1 MAGEGSSSSLLRLL
15 TSAFVLVFLSLV
27 STIPVTHSSDADV
40 LLQFKATVSGA
51 EEALPDWVSG
61 SSPCV
66 HGHSNWT
73 GVICYANSVFGLQ
86 LENMKLSGALDLDP
100 LEALPGLRALS
111 FMGNDFVGLMPNLNK
126 LGALKSLYLSRNH
139 FSGIIPTDVFTQMKS
154 LKKVYLSQNDFSGP
168 IPSSL
173 TSIPR
178 LMDLRLDGNKFSGT
192 IPDLK
197 SSSVL
202 RLVNVSNNNLEGP
215 IPKVLSKMN
224 PSLFAGNKDLC
235 GTPLQVSCPII
246 VSPTASSQLLANSSN
261 SNKLSAPT
269 LVAIIGLSLVI
280 ILIAIACIKRRRKR
294 TVAEIHMGRKQ
305 SSNIHEPHHADK
317 LEQGFSEPKSVAMK
331 APKEVE
337 HGKLVFVKEG
347 AVRFELQDLLKAS
360 AEVLGSGN
368 FGASYKAVLVSGH
381 AVVVKRFKEMNRVGR
396 EDFQEHMRRL
406 GRLSHPNLLPLQAY
420 YYRKEEKLLVT
431 EYYHNG
437 SLAHLLHGTHGS
449 NQPSLDWSTR
459 LKIIK
464 GVGRGLTYLYD
475 GLPMLALPHG
485 HLKSSNVLLDDSFE
499 PLLTDYALVP
509 VVNKTHAA
517 QVMMA
522 YKSPEFTQHCKTSK
536 KGDVWSFGI
545 LILEILTG
553 KFPANYLGT
562 GKAGDDLASW
572 VNKVMKEE
580 SSKEVFDKEMKG
592 TKNCEQDMLKLLH
605 IGLCCCERDEE
616 KRWELKQAV
625 EKIEELKV
633 MKGEDENENE
643 GDGDGEADSSSY
655 ASSEGEMMSSKD
667 IIEDQ
672 FSLSKDN

>member
-1 MAGEGSSSSLLRLL
+1 MAGEGSSSLLRLL
-15 TSAFVLVFLSLV
+15 TAYVLVFLFLV

-40 LLQFKATVSGA
+40 LLQFKATISGA
-51 EEALPDWVSG
+51 QEALPDWVPG

-66 HGHSNWT
+66 DGHSNWT
-73 GVICYANSVFGLQ
+73 GVICYANNVFGLQ

-126 LGALKSLYLSRNH
+126 LGALKSVYLSRNQ
-139 FSGIIPTDVFTQMKS
+139 FSGMITHDVFAQMKS
-154 LKKVYLSQNDFSGP
+154 LKKVHMSQNDFSGP
-168 IPSSL
+168 IPSSF

-197 SSSVL
+197 SSVL

-235 GTPLQVSCPII
+235 GTPLDVSC
-246 VSPTASSQLLANSSN
+246 SPASSTPSSLARSSN
-261 SNKLSAPT
+261 SKNLSAPVM
-269 LVAIIGLSLVI
+269 VAIIGLSLVI
-280 ILIAIACIKRRRKR
+280 ILIAMACIKRRRER
-294 TVAEIHMGRKQ
+294 TAAEIHIGGKQ
-305 SSNIHEPHHADK
+305 ALKIEPHHADK

-381 AVVVKRFKEMNRVGR
+381 AVVVKRFREMNRVGR

-449 NQPSLDWSTR
+449 NQPLLDWPTR

-509 VVNKTHAA
+509 VVNKTHAT
-517 QVMMA
+517 QVMVA
-522 YKSPEFTQHCKTSK
+522 YKSPEFTQHGKTSK

-562 GKAGDDLASW
+562 GKVGDDLASW

-580 SSKEVFDKEMKG
+580 SSKEVFDKEMRG
-592 TKNCEQDMLKLLH
+592 TKNCKEDTLKLLQ

-633 MKGEDENENE
+633 MEGDDEDEGE
-643 GDGDGEADSSSY
+643 GDSSSY
-655 ASSEGEMMSSKD
+655 VSSEGEMMSSKD
-667 IIEDQ
+667 TIEDQ
-672 FSLSKDN
+672 FSSSKNN